1 MSNIMDF
8 GFDDSKVIKTAGVE
22 KYKQDR
28 PGKVDRVSLVAFKTF
43 HDVLLAAKAREKGA
57 ALTDDEAAEICTKI
71 DSKLAE
77 NLGKKPDELTEADK
91 LDIKSPRF
99 SFAFTHWGDGVG
111 SIRCLSSYQG
121 TTLVKPAQC
130 CDKLGDAE
138 QTVGTVIMT
147 YPVDR
152 NNQVDM
158 ALLLEH
164 KYTEF
169 WIWKLSSKKFKKLE
183 GAYIEARNDD
193 PPRPVIDIKVE
204 LDGDPRYQK
213 QLISVASSATWA
225 REDTDAAV
233 RQWIMQQGLRSYKYV
248 SNNLGFE
255 MKADT
260 LAEKLGGQAAS
271 AAALAASP
279 ETSASKPALQASYD
293 DLLK

>member
-8 GFDDSKVIKTAGVE
+8 GFDDSKVIKAAGVE

-28 PGKVDRVSLVAFKTF
+28 PGKIDRVSLVAFKTF
-43 HDVLLAAKAREKGA
+43 HDVLLAQKAREKGSP
-57 ALTDDEAAEICTKI
+57 LDDGEAAELCAKI
-71 DSKLAE
+71 DSKLAA
-77 NLGKKPDELTEADK
+77 NLKKDPDELTEAEK

-99 SFAFTHWGDGVG
+99 SYAFTHWGEAVG
-111 SIRCLSSYQG
+111 SIRCLSAYEG
-121 TTLVKPAQC
+121 TTLVKAAQC
-130 CDKLGDAE
+130 CDKMGDAD
-138 QTVGTVIMT
+138 QTVATVIMT

-152 NNQVDM
+152 EHQVDM
-158 ALLLEH
+158 DLLLQR

-183 GAYIEARNDD
+183 GAYKDAKADERH
-193 PPRPVIDIKVE
+193 VIDLRVE
-204 LDGDPRYQK
+204 LDGDPKYQK
-213 QLISVASSATWA
+213 QNISAVSSATWA
-225 REDTDAAV
+225 REDTDPAI
-233 RQWIMQQGLRSYKYV
+233 RQWILEQGLRSYRYT
-248 SNNLGFE
+248 SDSLGFE

-271 AAALAASP
+271 SAALKASP